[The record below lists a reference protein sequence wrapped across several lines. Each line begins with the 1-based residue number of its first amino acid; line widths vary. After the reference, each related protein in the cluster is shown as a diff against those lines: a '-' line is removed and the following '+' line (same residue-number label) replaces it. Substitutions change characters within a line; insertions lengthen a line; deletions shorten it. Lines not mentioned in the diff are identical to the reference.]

1 MKKAILLLVLALL
14 LTACGGHQQPT
25 TQPTQPAQ
33 TDTPTVPPT
42 APQIDW
48 VQSGP
53 VKLVNVGAFDHV
65 SNLMFAYGEFA
76 LLYHRDQPDAPYQIL
91 SPLGQAQ
98 LLGQYNAASYC
109 GNGIALVS
117 QPGES
122 YDPMGLVDYR
132 KGRVQAACTALRIM
146 QVSQRYYLMVFVDDT
161 VADPEGAFSFYTDK
175 TGGVIYFAGHAKV
188 LDAETGV
195 FVPGLKLQEMPDD
208 MGALGDRFY
217 VRNGDS
223 VTFYNADGSV
233 AIAMEDAAVQGDVV
247 LYPTFGGVNV
257 YDRELQLVSQVK
269 YASQRLT
276 IVDGGYLS
284 FYDAGG
290 YKLLDLQGQQV
301 LEGTF
306 HDFGAVIGDR
316 VVAQR
321 DAGWGVIT
329 LSGEELLPFAYDH
342 IQQYDDFRLLLEDKD
357 GNQLLYHLQDGTLTP
372 AAELYGKNLY
382 VYRETEQGR
391 EYLLQSGETK
401 VFFGDVKELGYGLL
415 QTDDGL
421 FELYTG
427 SQLLA
432 EYGYD
437 RIAYVDGYVYARCHG
452 IWTVFQVEIT
462 E

>member
-1 MKKAILLLVLALL
+1 
-14 LTACGGHQQPT
+14 
-25 TQPTQPAQ
+25 
-33 TDTPTVPPT
+33 
-42 APQIDW
+42 
-48 VQSGP
+48 
-53 VKLVNVGAFDHV
+53 VKLTNVASFDHV

-98 LLGQYNAASYC
+98 LLGRYNSASYC

-122 YDPMGLVDYR
+122 YDPVGLVDYHR
-132 KGRVQAACTALRIM
+132 GCVLAACTALRVL
-146 QVSQRYYLMVFVDDT
+146 QVSQRYYLMVFVDEA
-161 VADPEGAFSFYTDK
+161 VAEMEDAFSFYTDK
-175 TGGVIYFAGHAKV
+175 TGGVIYFAGYAKV

-195 FVPGLKLQEMPDD
+195 FVPGLKLKEMPDD
-208 MGALGDRFY
+208 MGALGERFY
-217 VRNGDS
+217 VKNGDS

-233 AIAMEDAAVQGDVV
+233 AIAMEDAMVQGDVV
-247 LYPTFGGVNV
+247 LYPTFGGVEV
-257 YDRELQLVSQVK
+257 YDRQLQLVSLVK

-301 LEGTF
+301 LEGIF
-306 HDFGAVIGDR
+306 RDFGGVIGDH
-316 VVAQR
+316 VIAER
-321 DAGWGVIT
+321 DTGWGVLT
-329 LSGEELLPFAYDH
+329 LSGEEILPFAYDH

-357 GNQLLYHLQDGTLTP
+357 GDQLLYHLKDGTLTP
-372 AAELYGKNLY
+372 AEELYGRNLY

-391 EYLLQSGETK
+391 EYLLQSGETA
-401 VFFGDVKELGYGLL
+401 VFSGEVKELGYGLL

-437 RIAYVDGYVYARCHG
+437 RIAYVDGYVYARYNG
-452 IWTVFQVEIT
+452 IWTVFQMEIT

>member
-14 LTACGGHQQPT
+14 LSACGGPQQPS
-25 TQPTQPAQ
+25 TQPE
-33 TDTPTVPPT
+33 PTVPTTVVPPT
-42 APQIDW
+42 APQIDS
-48 VQSGP
+48 VESGAL
-53 VKLVNVGAFDHV
+53 KLTNVATFDHV

-76 LLYHRDQPDAPYQIL
+76 LLYHKQNGDAPYQIL
-91 SPLGQAQ
+91 SPLGEGQ
-98 LLGQYNAASYC
+98 LLGRYNAASYC

-117 QPGES
+117 QPGEG
-122 YDPMGLVDYR
+122 YDPMGLVDYHR
-132 KGRVQAACTALRIM
+132 GRVLAACTALRIM

-161 VADPEGAFSFYTDK
+161 VADPEAAFSFYTDK

-195 FVPGLKLQEMPDD
+195 FVPGLKLQEMPED
-208 MGALGDRFY
+208 MGALGERFY
-217 VRNGDS
+217 VRNSNG

-233 AIAMEDAAVQGDVV
+233 EIAMDDAMIQGDVV

-257 YDRELQLVSQVK
+257 YDGQLQLMAQVK

-306 HDFGAVIGDR
+306 QNIGCVVGNY

-321 DAGWGVIT
+321 DKAWGVLT
-329 LSGEELLPFAYDH
+329 LTGEEVLPFAYAH
-342 IQQYDDFRLLLEDKD
+342 IEVYDNFRLLLEDET
-357 GNQLLYHLQDGTLTP
+357 GAQLLYDLDDGSTVD
-372 AAELYGKNLY
+372 AEDLYGKDLY

-391 EYLLQSGETK
+391 EYLLQSGERKTFAGE
-401 VFFGDVKELGYGLL
+401 VEELGYGLI
-415 QTDDGL
+415 QTDEGL

-427 SQLLA
+427 KQLFQ
-432 EYGYD
+432 GIDYD
-437 RIAYVDGYVYARCHG
+437 RFAYVDGYVYARCNG